1 MKKKTLDSCAK
12 ASVQTAD
19 ALSARKRSADDVL
32 RKCIV
37 SGELLPKSAMIRFCV
52 SPDGKIVPDLAGVL
66 PAKGIWVTADRD
78 LLAQA
83 VEKKLFNKA
92 ARRRKDICPP
102 DLPQTVERLLFR
114 RCLDALG
121 VAKRSGLVV
130 AGFEKVAE
138 AVRKGNVLCLLEAV
152 DAADDGSEKIRRIAK
167 DLPVLS
173 VFSAS
178 DAGGALGRDKC
189 VHAALKRGG
198 AAQSFLSQVRRYASF
213 CHLSTEDVPPSLFCN
228 EA

>member
-1 MKKKTLDSCAK
+1 MPDSCAE

-19 ALSARKRSADDVL
+19 ALPAAKKSESVAL
-32 RKCIV
+32 RKCIA
-37 SGELLPKSAMIRFCV
+37 SGVLLPKSAMIRFCV
-52 SPDGKIVPDLAGVL
+52 SPDNKIVPDLAGNL

-78 LLAQA
+78 LLTLA

-102 DLPQTVERLLFR
+102 DLVQTVEVLLFR
-114 RCLDALG
+114 RCSDALG

-152 DAADDGSEKIRRIAK
+152 DAADDGSEKIRRAAK
-167 DLPVLS
+167 NLPVLS
-173 VFSAS
+173 VFSAA
-178 DAGGALGRDKC
+178 DAGAALGRDKC

-198 AAQSFLSQVRRYASF
+198 AAQSFLLQVKRYASF
-213 CHLSTEDVPPSLFCN
+213 CHLSTEGVPPSLFCN